1 MNTHNTIRT
10 MGKKLTLLLLLI
22 GLFHA
27 CQEKSYIDEDIEAI
41 IEEEGIPYSVS
52 NDANLLSQRITYIN
66 RTATIKPVVSGL
78 SSRSTSTTVNGAQEL
93 YFWEH
98 VAEVAPLVI
107 DGNTLSATHITLADN
122 KAYVSYHR
130 QGNIHKGA
138 VEIID
143 LNNPNFPTIISQ
155 ASFLNS
161 DINAVASDFE
171 GSDSSRKIWLAMSDA
186 IHGAQVIEIES
197 QGGLISENYSRVN
210 ISNQLE
216 GSGVSASANGITATN
231 DYLYVTS
238 GKTFGGTVV
247 LDKNNLQG
255 LSSES
260 YSDAKYVAVNGR
272 DNTSKVVSL
281 VTGDNASIK
290 VGNVGASLNT
300 TSYDIGE
307 IYHQN
312 VVETYRGKSTM
323 EFSPI
328 NNNTIYVAK
337 GKDGIALVDTDNG
350 NILSESKGTMLVAG
364 NTNCVTTDVD
374 YIYAANG
381 ADGIS
386 ISPHPNSNQN
396 IEPIFYWDM
405 AEDDASANFI
415 IADGEWVFVA
425 KGGGGFKILR
435 KRVKDE
441 YKTIT
446 TYNDR
451 GKPDGMEEDREV
463 CSTLLP
469 NIYQNVLPEQQNA
482 MELHP
487 EFFEHPVKNLTVTEE
502 TELYLTFI
510 DEGAGFKNVLG
521 YYTYEEGSVPTSE
534 DQLDKIV
541 IFPNAS
547 AQGSG
552 GELIRGNTMRLLGT
566 FEPGTVIGFF
576 VIANGWRN
584 GQITDGL
591 YSQHTDIDY
600 NLSQRQQSLIFF
612 DATCNTT
619 VIAFEDIT
627 VPNGDN
633 DFNDAIFE
641 ISASNPNA
649 LDTSSFI
656 QIGQ

>member
-1 MNTHNTIRT
+1 MNTHNKTRT
-10 MGKKLTLLLLLI
+10 MSKKLILFILLV
-22 GLFHA
+22 GLFQA
-27 CQEKSYIDEDIEAI
+27 CQEKSYVDEDLEAI
-41 IEEEGIPYSVS
+41 IDEESIPYSIN

-78 SSRSTSTTVNGAQEL
+78 TDRTTSRDINGAQEL

-143 LNNPNFPTIISQ
+143 LNNPNFPEIISQ
-155 ASFLNS
+155 AYFLNS

-171 GSDSSRKIWLAMSDA
+171 GNNTSRKIWLAMSDA
-186 IHGAQVIEIES
+186 IHGAQVIQIES
-197 QGGLISENYSRVN
+197 QGGQISENYARVN
-210 ISNQLE
+210 ISNQLD

-231 DYLYVTS
+231 DYLYITS
-238 GKTFGGTVV
+238 GKTHGGTVV
-247 LDKNNLQG
+247 LNKDNLQG

-260 YSDAKYVAVNGR
+260 YSNAKYVAVNGR
-272 DNTSKVVSL
+272 NDNSKVVSL
-281 VTGDNASIK
+281 VTGDDAFIK
-290 VGNVGASLNT
+290 VGNVGADLST
-300 TSYDIGE
+300 TSYGIGE
-307 IYHQN
+307 IFHQN

-328 NNNTIYVAK
+328 NNSDIYVAK
-337 GKDGIALVDTDNG
+337 GKDGIALVNTNSG
-350 NILSESKGTMLVAG
+350 NIISESKGTMLVAG
-364 NTNCVTTDVD
+364 NTNGVTTDID
-374 YIYAANG
+374 YVYAANG

-386 ISPHPNSNQN
+386 ISPHPNGSEN

-451 GKPDGMEEDREV
+451 GKPDGLEEDKEV

-469 NIYQNVLPEQQNA
+469 NIYQNVLPERENA

-521 YYTYEEGSVPTSE
+521 YYTYQEGNVPTSE

-552 GELIRGNTMRLLGT
+552 GELVRGNTMRLLGT

-591 YSQHTDIDY
+591 YSQHTNIDF
-600 NLSQRQQSLIFF
+600 NMSGRQQSLIFY
-612 DATCNTT
+612 DATCNST

-641 ISASNPNA
+641 ISVSNPNA